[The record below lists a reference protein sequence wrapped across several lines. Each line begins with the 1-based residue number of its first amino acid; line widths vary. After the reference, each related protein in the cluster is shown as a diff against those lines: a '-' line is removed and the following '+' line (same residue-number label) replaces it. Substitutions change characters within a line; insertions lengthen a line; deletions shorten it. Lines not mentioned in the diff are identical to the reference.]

1 MRTAIIISVLFFFV
15 KIQGQEL
22 PNDYL
27 KARAHMLHERYDSAL
42 IYLNSSIDKKQAY
55 TEARIQRGHCYFN
68 LKQYN
73 EAISEFLIVNSQ
85 RTGRGSL
92 MLAKSEAKLNHEE
105 LAVKYLREHLTTSNK
120 IPEKDILLDE
130 DFDKLAKSEA
140 WKSLWKE
147 KDWYNAYERELQ
159 EAVYL
164 KSNGDNLE
172 AINLLNELNKKGF
185 KRSLVNQTLAEIY
198 LTSGNEKAAL
208 EAIHISV
215 NSDSRN
221 IEALKFRIDML
232 NSSEE
237 YEEARDD
244 CNRLLRLAPSEFE
257 YYLKAGKIE
266 SKLGEYESA
275 LKKVKF
281 YLELFPLS
289 SIAHNEL
296 GKIHYE
302 NLDCIS
308 RT

>member
-244 CNRLLRLAPSEFE
+244 CNRLLRLAPSEFFI
-257 YYLKAGKIE
+257 YPFRY
-266 SKLGEYESA
+266 
-275 LKKVKF
+275 
-281 YLELFPLS
+281 
-289 SIAHNEL
+289 
-296 GKIHYE
+296 
-302 NLDCIS
+302 IS
-308 RT
+308 EQI